1 VPRQSAKD
9 ESAVSPF
16 NEHFSRTACDLVA
29 TGCTSDANF
38 QNAVDDRSSALARM
52 RAAAKTPTYA
62 AASTLLSLRG
72 LGDSMPLAA
81 SLARL
86 TEALRVDFLTCCR
99 AAAIGNRPPGGC
111 PSNVLLHKALSLPL
125 PAVGVNAVKS
135 PVLAVAFGVTKSDV
149 EFKTSRNAA
158 FNFDVKWHRPQLRV
172 LVALV
177 NTPSTRPRNAVVDNN
192 DPAVLA
198 AFQETATGV
207 TYKKRARGLLRVGGT
222 YFPTLRSKAAELH
235 SNAVTCDKFLSE
247 NNDARNQVGDQC
259 GVITEDIQCYC
270 FAVRASRNRIKVMRV
285 RVPADRLREF
295 LAFIEVVKP
304 RLLQPVIKPLLRPQ
318 SQEGLQQ

>member
-1 VPRQSAKD
+1 VQRQSAKD

-38 QNAVDDRSSALARM
+38 LNAVNDRSSALARM
-52 RAAAKTPTYA
+52 RAAAKTPEYA

-72 LGDSMPLAA
+72 LGDGVPLAA

-125 PAVGVNAVKS
+125 PAAGVDAVKS
-135 PVLAVAFGVTKSDV
+135 PSVLAVAFGVTKSDV
-149 EFKTSRNAA
+149 EFKTSRDAA

-172 LVALV
+172 LVALA
-177 NTPSTRPRNAVVDNN
+177 NRPSTRPRNAVVDNK
-192 DPAVLA
+192 DPVVLA
-198 AFQETATGV
+198 AYQETAKGV

-222 YFPTLRSKAAELH
+222 YLPTLRSNAVELH
-235 SNAVTCDKFLSE
+235 SNAVMCDKFLRE
-247 NNDARNQVGDQC
+247 NNDALNQVGDQC
-259 GVITEDIQCYC
+259 GVITDDIQCYC

-285 RVPADRLREF
+285 RVPADRSREF
-295 LAFIEVVKP
+295 LAFIEAVE
-304 RLLQPVIKPLLRPQ
+304 PLLRRQ
-318 SQEGLQQ
+318 SQEGLPQ